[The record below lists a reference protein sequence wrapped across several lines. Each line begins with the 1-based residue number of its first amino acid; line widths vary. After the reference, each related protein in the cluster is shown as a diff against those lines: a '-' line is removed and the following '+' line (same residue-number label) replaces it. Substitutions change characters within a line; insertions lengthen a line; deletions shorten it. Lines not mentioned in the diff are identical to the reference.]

1 MCLFSCVSKVD
12 RQASRRLE
20 SRRAGYFPL
29 RNTHF
34 FFPHP
39 ILASFSVSSRNSN
52 VYCTDGRKRGRKG
65 GGGWGVL
72 DSMLGR
78 GGGDGNVRPGWRFP
92 WARCAT
98 PRGGDGWRDV
108 GCSRLPFSLP
118 LRLLLLA
125 VCFAGFDVPRSLARK
140 EGRAC
145 SPPSLRVEERVRQG
159 EIASRGFCRRFPA
172 VAEYRR
178 GRDFTPYRTM
188 RCRILAAFRWRL
200 RRIKAGAIRT
210 VLS

>member
-1 MCLFSCVSKVD
+1 MQGASGRRAHRSTWRMARSSDGSSPVLVAPWVHPLTHTIFTVWHGAPHTPSPCVRTCMYTQGARCGVWVVCLFSCVSKVD

-78 GGGDGNVRPGWRFP
+78 GGGGWKRASGVEVSVGEGCHTA
-92 WARCAT
+92 W
-98 PRGGDGWRDV
+98 RGR
-108 GCSRLPFSLP
+108 
-118 LRLLLLA
+118 
-125 VCFAGFDVPRSLARK
+125 LAR
-140 EGRAC
+140 
-145 SPPSLRVEERVRQG
+145 
-159 EIASRGFCRRFPA
+159 RR
-172 VAEYRR
+172 
-178 GRDFTPYRTM
+178 
-188 RCRILAAFRWRL
+188 L
-200 RRIKAGAIRT
+200 
-210 VLS
+210 